1 MARCMSATC
10 DCSGCGFVKQP
21 RSVVLYYVAPPP
33 WPSCIFG
40 VPRGPTL
47 CAFIAS
53 TMLVDSLPNHG
64 EGRKREG
71 GREGEG
77 GVSQLVIA

>member
-1 MARCMSATC
+1 MTAVGVAC
-10 DCSGCGFVKQP
+10 VKKTG
-21 RSVVLYYVAPPP
+21 SVVLYYVAPPP

-40 VPRGPTL
+40 MPRGPTL

-53 TMLVDSLPNHG
+53 TMLVDSSPNHG

-71 GREGEG
+71 GKVKV